1 MSFPKFSEAKSR
13 ERRLALRLSPSFPRY
28 IHRKCS
34 DEEGQALVWFV
45 FLVFLFIGMSGV
57 VLDLGHGM
65 LVKRQL
71 QASADAAAL
80 AAAATLPNPAYESV
94 GQTYSAAQ
102 GSRNETAG
110 YKINDVRV
118 IPLCLKSLADAGNS
132 CTETIPNAVRVV
144 ETATFDTLFARV
156 LGFRTVN
163 VNAVSTAAR
172 GSRPQ
177 PLNVAIVLDT
187 TPSMDYAD
195 TSCGRGETEL
205 SCAEKGIQV
214 LLNSLSPSIDNIS
227 LFTFPG
233 IDASTA
239 SANYSCG
246 ASSPQADVYTF
257 PAAGASTLQNMPIT
271 TTTGHGKNQTTTTKY
286 MTYQVLGYSKDYRS
300 SDKSKSLSSTSNL
313 VKAVGG
319 KQRCPGMQTS
329 SNNTYY
335 AAAIYAAQSSLVAQ
349 QAANAGTKNVL
360 IILSDGDA
368 TAKQSN
374 MMTDTSQKTTVATA
388 SGTYPSWVGECSQG
402 IDAANYANNHGTLVY
417 SIAYGA
423 YTTSGTGGYGGGGC
437 ASDRNSAAAHQN
449 VTPCDTMKQISSG
462 WANGDHSHF
471 FADDYSPS
479 GRTGCSG
486 DYAISDLPSIFEKIS
501 VDLTNARLIANETP

>member
-1 MSFPKFSEAKSR
+1 MSFSKFSEAKSR
-13 ERRLALRLSPSFPRY
+13 ERRHLLWISPTYLRK
-28 IHRKCS
+28 HRRNWS
-34 DEEGQALVWFV
+34 DDEGQALVWFA
-45 FLVFLFIGMSGV
+45 FLVFLFIGMSGI
-57 VLDLGHGM
+57 VLDLGRGL

-80 AAAATLPNPAYESV
+80 AAAATLPNPTYASV

-110 YKINDVRV
+110 YKITSVSV
-118 IPLCLKSLADAGNS
+118 TPLCLSSLADQGNT
-132 CTETIPNAVRVV
+132 CTATIPNAVRVV
-144 ETATFDTLFARV
+144 EAATFDTFFARV
-156 LGFRTVN
+156 LGFNTVN
-163 VNAVSTAAR
+163 VNAISTAAR
-172 GSRPQ
+172 GSKPQ

-214 LLNSLSPSIDNIS
+214 LLNSLAPSIDNIS

-233 IDASTA
+233 IDATTA

-246 ASSPQADVYTF
+246 ASSPQADLYTF
-257 PAAGASTLQNMPIT
+257 PTAGASSLQNMPIT
-271 TTTGHGKNQTTTTKY
+271 TTTGSGKNQKTTTKY
-286 MTYQVLGYSKDYRS
+286 MTYQVLDYSKDYRS

-329 SNNTYY
+329 SNNTFY

-360 IILSDGDA
+360 IVLSDGNA

-374 MMTDTSQKTTVATA
+374 MMTDTSQNTTVATA
-388 SGTYPSWVGECSQG
+388 SGTYPSWIGECSQG
-402 IDAANYANNHGTLVY
+402 IDAANYAHNHGTLVY

-423 YTTSGTGGYGGGGC
+423 YTNSSTGGTGGGSC
-437 ASDRNSAAAHQN
+437 ASDRNSTATHQN
-449 VTPCDTMKQISSG
+449 VTPCNAMKLMSSG
-462 WANGDHSHF
+462 WGSGDHSHF

>member
-1 MSFPKFSEAKSR
+1 MSFLKDNEAKST
-13 ERRLALRLSPSFPRY
+13 ERRLIPWLPASFFRQY
-28 IHRKCS
+28 HRKWAE
-34 DEEGQALVWFV
+34 EEGQALIWFV
-45 FLVFLFIGMSGV
+45 FLMFLFLGMSGI

-80 AAAATLPNPAYESV
+80 AAAASLPSPNYSTV
-94 GQTYSAAQ
+94 GQSYSAAQ

-110 YKINDVRV
+110 YKINSVTV
-118 IPLCLKSLADAGNS
+118 TPLCLSSLADQGNS
-132 CTETIPNAVRVV
+132 CTATIPNAVRVV
-144 ETATFDTLFARV
+144 ETATFDTFFARV
-156 LGFRTVN
+156 LGFNSVK

-172 GSRPQ
+172 GSKPQ

-257 PAAGASTLQNMPIT
+257 PAAGATTLQNMPIT
-271 TTTGHGKNQTTTTKY
+271 TTTGHGKNQKTTTKY
-286 MTYQVLGYSKDYRS
+286 MTYQVLDYSKDYRS
-300 SDKSKSLSSTSNL
+300 SDKSNSLSGTSNL

-319 KQRCPGMQTS
+319 KQHCPGMQTS

-402 IDAANYANNHGTLVY
+402 IDAANYASNHGTLVY

-437 ASDRNSAAAHQN
+437 ASDRNGSATHQY
-449 VTPCDTMKQISSG
+449 VTPCNAMKMMSSG
-462 WANGDHSHF
+462 WGSGDHSHF

-486 DYAISDLPSIFEKIS
+486 DYNISDLPSIFEKIS
-501 VDLTNARLIANETP
+501 VDLTNARLIANETT